1 MADTFCGIDVSRTE
15 LVLATVPP
23 QAPCVVAHT
32 EGGCAQL
39 VTTCAALT
47 PALIVV
53 EASGGY
59 HDALVAA
66 LAAAGLPV
74 VVVNPRQVRD
84 FAKAMG
90 RLAKTDAIDAHVLA
104 EFAARVRPTPRP
116 LRDDATQDLVALVTR
131 RRQLIEM
138 LDAERQRTRLARPAI
153 RASLRE
159 HIRWLER
166 RVTQADRDLGTF
178 LRASAIWRAQ
188 DDLLQ
193 SVPGVGH
200 TTSATLLA
208 LLPELGQL
216 APRRLAALVGL
227 APFNVD
233 SGTLRGRRRIRGGRA
248 PVRAALYMAA
258 LVGTRHNPP
267 LRAFYQ
273 RLLAAGKP
281 KKLALV
287 AAMHKLLG
295 WLHAILRD
303 RRPWQAVAA

>member
-1 MADTFCGIDVSRTE
+1 
-15 LVLATVPP
+15 
-23 QAPCVVAHT
+23 
-32 EGGCAQL
+32 
-39 VTTCAALT
+39 
-47 PALIVV
+47 
-53 EASGGY
+53 
-59 HDALVAA
+59 
-66 LAAAGLPV
+66 
-74 VVVNPRQVRD
+74 
-84 FAKAMG
+84 MG
-90 RLAKTDAIDAHVLA
+90 
-104 EFAARVRPTPRP
+104 
-116 LRDDATQDLVALVTR
+116 TR
-131 RRQLIEM
+131 RRQLLEM
-138 LDAERQRTRLARPAI
+138 LDAERQRARLARPAI
-153 RASLRE
+153 RASLRV

-178 LRASAIWRAQ
+178 LRASAVWRAQ

-216 APRRLAALVGL
+216 PPRRLTALVGL
-227 APFNVD
+227 APFHVD
-233 SGTLRGRRRIRGGRA
+233 SGTLRARRRIRGGRA

-273 RLLAAGKP
+273 RLRAAGKP
-281 KKLALV
+281 KKLALI

-303 RRPWQAVAA
+303 RRPWQPALS